1 MFENVSSNAD
11 GSFGDDIREK
21 VTINHWA
28 RNRRQKVL
36 RDISFESGSPYNI
49 YDPHFT
55 SEDDDDL
62 GSLNEHDIKMIKN
75 TNYSVKSLT

>member
-28 RNRRQKVL
+28 RNRR
-36 RDISFESGSPYNI
+36 
-49 YDPHFT
+49 
-55 SEDDDDL
+55 
-62 GSLNEHDIKMIKN
+62 
-75 TNYSVKSLT
+75 